1 MHAWL
6 AFLAGVLVVLGA
18 FLILSADL
26 GITIYGLAVQ
36 VEVAIAIGLLAFGG
50 IFTYLFYLGV
60 RAQHKQVKTG
70 REALIG
76 ARGVVTTS
84 LEPTGVVRV
93 GGEFWQATVY
103 EGSIPVGQCIEV
115 VELAGMFLVVKPDS
129 AKSLTPYCIK

>member
-26 GITIYGLAVQ
+26 GIAIYGLAIE
-36 VEVAIAIGLLAFGG
+36 VELVIALGLLVFGG

-60 RAQHKQVKTG
+60 KAQHKQVKTG
-70 REALIG
+70 IEALIG
-76 ARGVVTTS
+76 AKGVVTTP
-84 LEPTGVVRV
+84 LDPKGVVRLA
-93 GGEFWQATVY
+93 GEYWQATTCGESV
-103 EGSIPVGQCIEV
+103 PLGQIVEV
-115 VELAGMFLVVKPDS
+115 VDLDGMFLVVKPDS